1 MEFLKDILGG
11 VSKLPITIIVI
22 IIVLVAIIASLVKIV
37 PESNNYV
44 IEKLGVYSATWSS
57 GLHFKKPFIE
67 RIAKIVTLKEQV
79 VDFDPQSV
87 ITKDNVTINIDT
99 IVFFQITDPKL
110 YTYGVSYPVQA
121 IENLAAT
128 TLRNIVGDLELD
140 QTLTSRELINSKMQ
154 NTLDEATDQ
163 WGIKVNR
170 VELKSITPPPSIMQ
184 AMELQMKAERDKRAK
199 ILNASAIKEAS
210 ILKAEGEK
218 QALILE
224 AEAKKETTIL
234 NAEAMKAKKEIE
246 AQGEANAIL
255 LVQEATAQGL
265 EKIKNINIDEAVLK
279 FSSLKSLEK
288 VADGKSTKII
298 IPSDLKNLASTFV
311 GVAETIKGLPEND
324 KKPNANLPKKVEI
337 EKAKI
342 DHLEV
347 KEKEEKEVL

>member
-1 MEFLKDILGG
+1 MIKEIFDKVLDG
-11 VSKLPITIIVI
+11 KLPVTIIFI
-22 IIVLVAIIASLVKIV
+22 IIIFVLLIVSLVKIV
-37 PESNNYV
+37 PESSNYV
-44 IEKLGVYSATWSS
+44 IEKLGVYSATWTS

-67 RIAKIVTLKEQV
+67 RIARRVSLKEQV
-79 VDFDPQSV
+79 VDFPPQSV

-99 IVFFQITDPKL
+99 IVFYQITDPKL
-110 YTYGVSYPVQA
+110 YTYGVASPIAA

-140 QTLTSRELINSKMQ
+140 QTLTSRELINSRMQ

-199 ILNASAIKEAS
+199 ILNASAVKEAS

-218 QALILE
+218 QAMILE

-234 NAEAMKAKKEIE
+234 NAEAIKAKKEIE

-279 FSSLKSLEK
+279 FSSLRSLEK
-288 VADGKSTKII
+288 VADGNATKII

-311 GVAETIKGLPEND
+311 GIAETLKNPSDNGH
-324 KKPNANLPKKVEI
+324 KKEETKKEKTVETNNVNNTVEKMKVEETNI
-337 EKAKI
+337 
-342 DHLEV
+342 
-347 KEKEEKEVL
+347 